1 MRKTVSVL
9 LLIFLTLAVALFSFS
24 SCKNEPE
31 LKPTE
36 APEPGEIPS
45 IPNNLTT
52 INSLS
57 EEQTT
62 ALSTLFSDVGRFFV
76 DYLDT
81 YGYDDNDGPL
91 YDLMNNPQ
99 LSFGDATATL
109 SAAASSGTFGT
120 GNDAKSYAHEAITGY
135 LSVNADKDIALC
147 ADTVVTTELFG
158 WTAGTKIHV
167 EYDMIKDHVD
177 IFIGEKENYNT
188 FDIRCDDLD
197 GSGYSLYRDG
207 QEGTVSSTDP
217 DKPELENKVNFLM
230 FIALRALNGATIDFS
245 NVTLSDEMEGD
256 TTGGNKAIFTIN
268 GKVQLSGENKVVKVD
283 NKEKEITTFDLS
295 KDELSDIYSS
305 LSVSVESLKVQ
316 AAVATKVTTS
326 EGDKS
331 ELLAATLDV
340 TNLSF
345 LMDYDNTNISLECD
359 KLALSL
365 SDSKESVLLSLEL
378 SDIDFDLTSVE
389 SNARAIRT
397 LSVSISS
404 TVGLGI
410 KAGENSIGLV
420 TDLEIRS
427 SGLIPF
433 ITVEP
438 KAAVINGSF
447 YSTKD
452 IKNILIDYLDMFIS
466 MALPT
471 AS

>member
-9 LLIFLTLAVALFSFS
+9 LLIFLTLAVALFSFT

-31 LKPTE
+31 PQPTA
-36 APEPGEIPS
+36 APKPGEIPS

-62 ALSTLFSDVGRFFV
+62 ALSTLFGDVGRFFV
-76 DYLDT
+76 NYLDT

-91 YDLMNNPQ
+91 YDLMNDPQ
-99 LSFGDATATL
+99 FSFGDATATL

-135 LSVNADKDIALC
+135 LGINDADNICLC

-207 QEGTVSSTDP
+207 QEGTVSSTD
-217 DKPELENKVNFLM
+217 KPELENKVNFLM
-230 FIALRALNGATIDFS
+230 FIATRALKDATISFS
-245 NVTLSDEMEGD
+245 NVTLSDTIEGD
-256 TTGGNKAIFTIN
+256 TVGDNKAIFTIN
-268 GKVQLSGENKVVKVD
+268 GQVQFDGKYMVD
-283 NKEKEITTFDLS
+283 SNNKEVTTFTAFS
-295 KDELSDIYSS
+295 DELSKIYSS

-316 AAVATKVTTS
+316 AVVTTKVTTS

-397 LSVSISS
+397 LSASISS

-447 YSTKD
+447 YSTKE

-466 MALPT
+466 MVIPT

>member
-9 LLIFLTLAVALFSFS
+9 LLIFLTLVVALFSFT

-62 ALSTLFSDVGRFFV
+62 ALSTLFGDVGRFFV

-99 LSFGDATATL
+99 FSFGDATATL
-109 SAAASSGTFGT
+109 SSAASSGTFGT

-188 FDIRCDDLD
+188 FDIRCDNLD
-197 GSGYSLYRDG
+197 GSDYSLHKNGNQFSVDP
-207 QEGTVSSTDP
+207 SDP
-217 DKPELENKVNFLM
+217 DRPELKAKVNFLM

-256 TTGGNKAIFTIN
+256 TTGDNKAIFTIN
-268 GKVQLSGENKVVKVD
+268 GKVQLSGEYLVDENK
-283 NKEKEITTFDLS
+283 KEITTFDSS

-397 LSVSISS
+397 LSVSLSS

-466 MALPT
+466 MALP
-471 AS
+471 SRS

>member
-9 LLIFLTLAVALFSFS
+9 LLIFLTLAVALFSFT

-31 LKPTE
+31 PQPTA
-36 APEPGEIPS
+36 APKPGEIPS

-62 ALSTLFSDVGRFFV
+62 ALSTLFSDVGRFFSE
-76 DYLDT
+76 YLET
-81 YGYDDNDGPL
+81 YGYDNSGEPL
-91 YDLMNNPQ
+91 YVLMNNPQ
-99 LSFGDATATL
+99 FSFGETTATL
-109 SAAASSGTFGT
+109 SAAASSGKFGT

-135 LSVNADKDIALC
+135 LSVNADKNIALC

-188 FDIRCDDLD
+188 FDIRCDNLD
-197 GSGYSLYRDG
+197 GSDYSLHKNG
-207 QEGTVSSTDP
+207 NQFSVNPSDP
-217 DKPELENKVNFLM
+217 DRPELKAKVNFLM

-245 NVTLSDEMEGD
+245 DVTLSDVMDGD
-256 TTGGNKAIFTIN
+256 TTGDNKAIFTIN
-268 GKVQLSGENKVVKVD
+268 GKVQLSGEYLVDENK
-283 NKEKEITTFDLS
+283 KEITTFDSS

-316 AAVATKVTTS
+316 AAVATKVTTI

-365 SDSKESVLLSLEL
+365 SDSKESVLLSLDL
-378 SDIDFDLTSVE
+378 SDIDFDLTSGE

-397 LSVSISS
+397 LSVSLSS

-420 TDLEIRS
+420 TDFEMRS

>member
-9 LLIFLTLAVALFSFS
+9 LLIFLTLAVALFSFT

-36 APEPGEIPS
+36 APEPGKIPS

-62 ALSTLFSDVGRFFV
+62 ALSTLFGDVGRFFV

-81 YGYDDNDGPL
+81 YSGSKKPL
-91 YDLMNNPQ
+91 YKLINDPQ
-99 LSFGDATATL
+99 LSFGETTATL

-147 ADTVVTTELFG
+147 ADTVVTTELFD

-177 IFIGEKENYNT
+177 IFIGEKGENDP

-197 GSGYSLYRDG
+197 GSGYKIFKNGD
-207 QEGTVSSTDP
+207 VSNQVTDAT
-217 DKPELENKVNFLM
+217 DKENLEKKVNFLM

-245 NVTLSDEMEGD
+245 DVTLSDVMDGD
-256 TTGGNKAIFTIN
+256 TTGDNKAIFTIN
-268 GKVQLSGENKVVKVD
+268 GKVQLSGEYLVDENK
-283 NKEKEITTFDLS
+283 KEITTFDSS

-397 LSVSISS
+397 LSVSLSS

-447 YSTKD
+447 YSAKD
-452 IKNILIDYLDMFIS
+452 IKSILIDYLDMFIS
-466 MALPT
+466 MALP
-471 AS
+471 SRS

>member
-9 LLIFLTLAVALFSFS
+9 LLIFLILAVALFSFT

-31 LKPTE
+31 PTPTA
-36 APEPGEIPS
+36 APEPGKIPS

-147 ADTVVTTELFG
+147 ADTVVTTELFD

-188 FDIRCDDLD
+188 FDIRCDNLD
-197 GSGYSLYRDG
+197 GSDYSLHKNGNQFSVDP
-207 QEGTVSSTDP
+207 SDP
-217 DKPELENKVNFLM
+217 DRPELKAKVNFLM

-245 NVTLSDEMEGD
+245 NVTLSDVMDGD
-256 TTGGNKAIFTIN
+256 TTGDNKAIFTIN
-268 GKVQLSGENKVVKVD
+268 GKVQLSGEYLVDENK
-283 NKEKEITTFDLS
+283 KEITTFDSS

-397 LSVSISS
+397 LSVSLSS

-466 MALPT
+466 MALP
-471 AS
+471 SRS

>member
-9 LLIFLTLAVALFSFS
+9 LLIFLTLAIALFSFT

-31 LKPTE
+31 PQPTA
-36 APEPGEIPS
+36 APKPGEIPS

-62 ALSTLFSDVGRFFV
+62 ALSTLFSDVGRFFSE
-76 DYLDT
+76 YLET
-81 YGYDDNDGPL
+81 YGYDNSGEPL
-91 YDLMNNPQ
+91 YVLMNNPQ
-99 LSFGDATATL
+99 FSFGDATATL
-109 SAAASSGTFGT
+109 SVAASSGTFGT

-135 LSVNADKDIALC
+135 LSVNADNNIALC

-158 WTAGTKIHV
+158 WTVGTKIHV

-188 FDIRCDDLD
+188 FDIRCDNLD
-197 GSGYSLYRDG
+197 GSDYSLHKNGNQFSVDP
-207 QEGTVSSTDP
+207 SDP
-217 DKPELENKVNFLM
+217 DRPELKAKVNFLM

-245 NVTLSDEMEGD
+245 DVTLSDVMDGD
-256 TTGGNKAIFTIN
+256 TTGDNKAIFTIN
-268 GKVQLSGENKVVKVD
+268 GKVQLSGEYLVDENK
-283 NKEKEITTFDLS
+283 KEITTFDSS

-316 AAVATKVTTS
+316 AAVTTKVTTI

-365 SDSKESVLLSLEL
+365 SDSKESVLLSLDL

-397 LSVSISS
+397 LSVSLSS

-410 KAGENSIGLV
+410 KAGDNSIGLV
-420 TDLEIRS
+420 TDLEMRS

-466 MALPT
+466 MALP
-471 AS
+471 SRS

>member
-62 ALSTLFSDVGRFFV
+62 ALSTLFGDVGRFFV

-245 NVTLSDEMEGD
+245 DVTLSDVMDGD
-256 TTGGNKAIFTIN
+256 TTGDNKAIFTIN

-331 ELLAATLDV
+331 DLLAATLDIEDLGLFMV
-340 TNLSF
+340 FADEEKGLRVNFGCSKF
-345 LMDYDNTNISLECD
+345 
-359 KLALSL
+359 SL
-365 SDSKESVLLSLEL
+365 SCLQPPLVPGSCC
-378 SDIDFDLTSVE
+378 
-389 SNARAIRT
+389 AH
-397 LSVSISS
+397 
-404 TVGLGI
+404 VG
-410 KAGENSIGLV
+410 AHS
-420 TDLEIRS
+420 
-427 SGLIPF
+427 
-433 ITVEP
+433 
-438 KAAVINGSF
+438 
-447 YSTKD
+447 
-452 IKNILIDYLDMFIS
+452 YL
-466 MALPT
+466 
-471 AS
+471 

>member
-9 LLIFLTLAVALFSFS
+9 LLIFLILAVALFSFT

-31 LKPTE
+31 PTPTA
-36 APEPGEIPS
+36 APEPGKIPS

-62 ALSTLFSDVGRFFV
+62 ALSTLFGDVGRFFV

-99 LSFGDATATL
+99 FSFGDATATL
-109 SAAASSGTFGT
+109 SSAASSGTFGT

-188 FDIRCDDLD
+188 FDIRCDNLD
-197 GSGYSLYRDG
+197 GSDYSLHKNGNQFSVDP
-207 QEGTVSSTDP
+207 SDP
-217 DKPELENKVNFLM
+217 DRPELKAKVNFLM

-245 NVTLSDEMEGD
+245 DVTLSDEMEGD
-256 TTGGNKAIFTIN
+256 TTGDNKAIFTIN
-268 GKVQLSGENKVVKVD
+268 GKVQLSGEYLVDENK
-283 NKEKEITTFDLS
+283 KEITTFDSS

-397 LSVSISS
+397 LSVSLSS

-466 MALPT
+466 MALP
-471 AS
+471 SRS

>member
-9 LLIFLTLAVALFSFS
+9 LLIFLTLVVALFSFT

-62 ALSTLFSDVGRFFV
+62 ALSTLFGDVGRFFV

-99 LSFGDATATL
+99 FSFGDATATL
-109 SAAASSGTFGT
+109 SSAASSGTFGT

-188 FDIRCDDLD
+188 FDIRCDNLD
-197 GSGYSLYRDG
+197 GSDYSLHKNGNQFSVDP
-207 QEGTVSSTDP
+207 SDP
-217 DKPELENKVNFLM
+217 DRPELKAKVNFLM

-245 NVTLSDEMEGD
+245 DVTLSDEMEGD
-256 TTGGNKAIFTIN
+256 TTGDNKAIFTIN
-268 GKVQLSGENKVVKVD
+268 GKVQLSGEYLVDENK
-283 NKEKEITTFDLS
+283 KEITTFDSS

-345 LMDYDNTNISLECD
+345 LIDYDNTNISLECD

-397 LSVSISS
+397 LSVSLSS

-466 MALPT
+466 MALP
-471 AS
+471 SRS

>member
-9 LLIFLTLAVALFSFS
+9 LLIFLTLAVALFSFT

-81 YGYDDNDGPL
+81 YSGSKKPL
-91 YDLMNNPQ
+91 YKLINDPQ
-99 LSFGDATATL
+99 FSFGDATATL

-135 LSVNADKDIALC
+135 LSVNANKDIALC

-188 FDIRCDDLD
+188 FDIRYDERD

-245 NVTLSDEMEGD
+245 DVTLSDVMEGD
-256 TTGGNKAIFTIN
+256 TTGDNKARFTIN

>member
-1 MRKTVSVL
+1 
-9 LLIFLTLAVALFSFS
+9 
-24 SCKNEPE
+24 
-31 LKPTE
+31 
-36 APEPGEIPS
+36 
-45 IPNNLTT
+45 
-52 INSLS
+52 
-57 EEQTT
+57 
-62 ALSTLFSDVGRFFV
+62 
-76 DYLDT
+76 
-81 YGYDDNDGPL
+81 
-91 YDLMNNPQ
+91 
-99 LSFGDATATL
+99 
-109 SAAASSGTFGT
+109 
-120 GNDAKSYAHEAITGY
+120 
-135 LSVNADKDIALC
+135 
-147 ADTVVTTELFG
+147 
-158 WTAGTKIHV
+158 
-167 EYDMIKDHVD
+167 
-177 IFIGEKENYNT
+177 
-188 FDIRCDDLD
+188 
-197 GSGYSLYRDG
+197 
-207 QEGTVSSTDP
+207 
-217 DKPELENKVNFLM
+217 
-230 FIALRALNGATIDFS
+230 
-245 NVTLSDEMEGD
+245 MEGD

-268 GKVQLSGENKVVKVD
+268 GKVQLSGEYLVDENK
-283 NKEKEITTFDLS
+283 KEITTFDSS